1 MIVDLKHFIEQE
13 RAIWEDLDKSLT
25 RIEDQARLQ
34 LTLEEVQRL
43 HYLYERTGAA
53 LMKIST
59 FAAEP
64 NLVRSLESLLARAY
78 AELQT
83 GSSRNHKLSLSRWL
97 FRTFPQ
103 TFRRHC
109 RFFWMALLLTI
120 LGAFFGG

>member
-1 MIVDLKHFIEQE
+1 MIVDLKQFIERE
-13 RAIWEDLDKSLT
+13 RSTWEELDKALT
-25 RIEDQARLQ
+25 RFENETLLH

-53 LMKIST
+53 LIKIST

-64 NLVRSLESLLARAY
+64 NLVHSLESLLTRAY

-83 GSSRNHKLSLSRWL
+83 AGSRADQFSLHRWL

-103 TFRRHC
+103 TFRRHS
-109 RFFWMALLLTI
+109 RYFWASL
-120 LGAFFGG
+120 